1 MKSMC
6 ELKLLPCPFCGG
18 EATIDNVGRKYQA
31 WCKHCCC
38 IHMGEF
44 YNTEAEAIAAWNRRT
59 PTESE
64 PTVKEELREYR
75 GGIDYGKQ

>member
-18 EATIDNVGRKYQA
+18 EAMIDNAGGKYQA
-31 WCKHCCC
+31 WCEHCCC

-44 YNTEAEAIAAWNRRT
+44 YNTEAEAIAAWNRRI

-64 PTVKEELREYR
+64 PTA
-75 GGIDYGKQ
+75 